1 MPPGTPRTARVAS
14 RAGER
19 PAAVGAAL
27 IDGGQKGCSLPE
39 IVVEDFGVNPGR
51 AFRPAFDVV
60 WNAFG
65 LGQSVNYDADGNWV
79 EMR

>member
-1 MPPGTPRTARVAS
+1 
-14 RAGER
+14 
-19 PAAVGAAL
+19 
-27 IDGGQKGCSLPE
+27 
-39 IVVEDFGVNPGR
+39 VEDFGVDPGR
-51 AFRPAFDVV
+51 ALRPAFDVV